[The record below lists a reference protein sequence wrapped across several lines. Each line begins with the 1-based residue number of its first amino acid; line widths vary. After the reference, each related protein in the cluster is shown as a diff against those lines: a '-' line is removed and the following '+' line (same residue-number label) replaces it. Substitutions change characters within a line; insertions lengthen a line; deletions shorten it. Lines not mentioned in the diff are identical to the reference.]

1 MILLG
6 SAIEFSD
13 EGVSVLTVNGLNLLL
28 IRHNNKYYLIENKCG
43 HFGVPLVNG
52 EIKNETIKCSQH
64 GIMFS
69 LISGEILNR
78 PYEKCDM
85 IKVFKIVQQGD
96 ELYMDESIL

>member
-6 SAIEFSD
+6 PAIDFSD
-13 EGVSVLTVNGLNLLL
+13 EGAKVVSVNGLNLLL
-28 IRHNNKYYLIENKCG
+28 IRHNSEYYLIENKCG
-43 HFGVPLVNG
+43 HFGVSLIDG
-52 EIKNETIKCSQH
+52 EIKDKTIKCSQH

-78 PYEKCDM
+78 PYENCDM

-96 ELYMDESIL
+96 ELYMDESIQ